1 MKNWYVYVTVQYK
14 AKDNGETLEDTES
27 FPFIIQSWTEYSARK
42 EAEIQAVKALMIG
55 IDNIVSTTITIND
68 IYETSN
74 DARID

>member
-14 AKDNGETLEDTES
+14 AQDNGETLEDTES

-55 IDNIVSTTITIND
+55 VDNLVSTIITIND
-68 IYETSN
+68 IYETID